1 MLIHEIEIGGG
12 DSSPQ
17 YVYIQTEDDIE
28 VDVNHDRYI
37 THITTVDT
45 DMGLTPDL
53 IIKRRTD

>member
-1 MLIHEIEIGGG
+1 MHEIEIGGM
-12 DSSPQ
+12 DSAPQ
-17 YVYIQTEDDIE
+17 YVYIQTDDDIE
-28 VDVNHDRYI
+28 VDMNHNGDI